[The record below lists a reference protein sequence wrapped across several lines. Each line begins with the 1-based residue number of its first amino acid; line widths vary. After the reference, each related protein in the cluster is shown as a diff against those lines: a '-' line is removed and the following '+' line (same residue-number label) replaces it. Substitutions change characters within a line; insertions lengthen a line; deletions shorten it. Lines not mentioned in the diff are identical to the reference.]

1 MDKNK
6 KRKKQRTKDLELEM
20 RLVNLIMEKPD
31 PVGRF
36 QITKLWDRN
45 VRRYF
50 D

>member
-6 KRKKQRTKDLELEM
+6 KRKKQRTKNLELEM

-31 PVGRF
+31 PVER
-36 QITKLWDRN
+36 ITKLWDRN